1 MKFPSLPIYLKAE
14 SLGRLTLF
22 RIPNLTLLFQD
33 FDGFAVNRQNSYDL
47 EGVVEDVVN
56 DQLEFLTNTP

>member
-22 RIPNLTLLFQD
+22 RIPNFTLLFQD
-33 FDGFAVNRQNSYDL
+33 FDKFAVRTAEKLNENFIATWIFRC
-47 EGVVEDVVN
+47 
-56 DQLEFLTNTP
+56 FRF

>member
-33 FDGFAVNRQNSYDL
+33 FDGF
-47 EGVVEDVVN
+47 EDVIN
-56 DQLEFLTNTP
+56 DQFDFLNNTCGISEIFLSPVI